1 MNRCVRLVLL
11 LALLPLAGRAQ
22 YKEPLSVYK
31 ARLDSISNAG
41 DATSDEDEEEE
52 PLILDSTAT
61 ASAADMAQDST
72 AYDDADTTTR
82 VAAPHYLWDQE
93 IPVNQ
98 DSTNYEDDEGYGLRL
113 REVPASL
120 IKEFKAD
127 KELQY
132 KKKKRGNERDF
143 TVVQMIFLA
152 IFMFIRSFYWILI
165 ILIVLVLAFILYN
178 YLKGQ
183 GYILGRKNRSF
194 DDEVVALSDEEL
206 DLSTYEKQIQ
216 AAIAAGKL
224 RLAVRLLYLQTLRLL
239 SDKEIISFSKEKTNA
254 AYLRAMAQTA
264 WYKPFANLT
273 LDYEYIWYGEIPVN
287 EAQFDVIHKHFSQFM
302 NELGYTR

>member
-41 DATSDEDEEEE
+41 NITSDEEEE
-52 PLILDSTAT
+52 DQENLDS
-61 ASAADMAQDST
+61 AA
-72 AYDDADTTTR
+72 AYAADTTVNSTEYAADTT
-82 VAAPHYLWDQE
+82 VAAVPAVHYLWDQE
-93 IPVNQ
+93 VPINP
-98 DSTNYEDDEGYGLRL
+98 DSTDYDDDEGYGLRL
-113 REVPASL
+113 RQVPASL
-120 IKEFKAD
+120 IKELKAD
-127 KELQY
+127 KNLQY
-132 KKKKRGNERDF
+132 IKKQPKKNNLAFLE
-143 TVVQMIFLA
+143 TVFFF

-165 ILIVLVLAFILYN
+165 IVIVLVLALILYN

-183 GYILGRKNRSF
+183 GYVFRRKGKSF
-194 DDEVVALSDEEL
+194 DDEIAALSDEEL
-206 DLSTYEKQIQ
+206 DLSTYEKQVQ
-216 AAIAAGKL
+216 AAITAGKL

-239 SDKEIISFSKEKTNA
+239 SDKELIIFSKEKTNA
-254 AYLRAMAQTA
+254 AYLRAVAQTT
-264 WYKPFANLT
+264 WYKSFANLT

-287 EAQFDVIHKHFSQFM
+287 EAQFEAIHKHFSQFM

>member
-41 DATSDEDEEEE
+41 DGTSSDEEEDEDE
-52 PLILDSTAT
+52 LIQDSAV
-61 ASAADMAQDST
+61 AAAGTAQDST
-72 AYDDADTTTR
+72 VYDDTDTTSAR
-82 VAAPHYLWDQE
+82 VAAPHHLWDQE

-98 DSTNYEDDEGYGLRL
+98 DSTDFEYDEGEGLRL

-127 KELQY
+127 KGLQY
-132 KKKKRGNERDF
+132 KKKQTRERDF
-143 TVVQMIFLA
+143 TALQMILFY

-183 GYILGRKNRSF
+183 GYILGRKSTSI
-194 DDEVVALSDEEL
+194 DDEIVALSEEEL
-206 DLSTYEKQIQ
+206 DLRTYEKQVQ

-239 SDKEIISFSKEKTNA
+239 SDKELIVFSKEKTNA
-254 AYLRAMAQTA
+254 AYLRAMAQTT
-264 WYKPFANLT
+264 WYKSFANLT

-287 EAQFDVIHKHFSQFM
+287 EAQFETIHRHFNQFM

>member
-1 MNRCVRLVLL
+1 LL

-41 DATSDEDEEEE
+41 NVTSEEEE
-52 PLILDSTAT
+52 DDQENLDSA
-61 ASAADMAQDST
+61 AAYAADST
-72 AYDDADTTTR
+72 LNSTEYAEDTT
-82 VAAPHYLWDQE
+82 VATPPAVHYLWDQE
-93 IPVNQ
+93 VPINP
-98 DSTNYEDDEGYGLRL
+98 DSTDYDEDEGSGLRL
-113 REVPASL
+113 RQVPASL

-127 KELQY
+127 KNLRY
-132 KKKKRGNERDF
+132 VKKPPKKNNLAFLE
-143 TVVQMIFLA
+143 TIFFF

-165 ILIVLVLAFILYN
+165 IVIVLVLAFILYN

-183 GYILGRKNRSF
+183 GYVFQRKGKSF
-194 DDEVVALSDEEL
+194 DDEMVALSEEEL
-206 DLSTYEKQIQ
+206 DLGTYEKQVQ
-216 AAIAAGKL
+216 AAIAAGKF

-239 SDKEIISFSKEKTNA
+239 SDKELIIFSKEKTNA
-254 AYLRAMAQTA
+254 AYLRAMAQTT
-264 WYKPFANLT
+264 WYKSFANLT

-287 EAQFDVIHKHFSQFM
+287 EVQFEAIHKHFSQFM

>member
-11 LALLPLAGRAQ
+11 MALLPLAGRAQ

-31 ARLDSISNAG
+31 ARLDSIANAG
-41 DATSDEDEEEE
+41 DATSSDDEDEEEFTQ
-52 PLILDSTAT
+52 DSVTV
-61 ASAADMAQDST
+61 AAGTLQDST
-72 AYDDADTTTR
+72 AYDGTDTTSTKI
-82 VAAPHYLWDQE
+82 AAPHYLWDQE

-98 DSTNYEDDEGYGLRL
+98 DSTNYEDDEGNGLKL
-113 REVPASL
+113 REVPTSL
-120 IKEFKAD
+120 VKEFKAD

-132 KKKKRGNERDF
+132 NKKKRNERDF
-143 TVVQMIFLA
+143 SGLQMIILY

-183 GYILGRKNRSF
+183 GYIFGSKNISI
-194 DDEVVALSDEEL
+194 DDEIVALSEEEL
-206 DLSTYEKQIQ
+206 DLRTYEKQIQ

-239 SDKEIISFSKEKTNA
+239 SDKELIVLSKEKTNA
-254 AYLRAMAQTA
+254 AYLRAMAQTT
-264 WYKPFANLT
+264 WYKSFANLT

-287 EAQFDVIHKHFSQFM
+287 ETQFETIHKHFNQFM

>member
-41 DATSDEDEEEE
+41 ETTSDEEEEDE

-61 ASAADMAQDST
+61 AQDST
-72 AYDDADTTTR
+72 AYDDADTTVTR
-82 VAAPHYLWDQE
+82 VAAPHHLWDQE

-127 KELQY
+127 KDLQY
-132 KKKKRGNERDF
+132 KKKKKADERDF
-143 TVVQMIFLA
+143 TALQMILIA

-178 YLKGQ
+178 YLKSQ
-183 GYILGRKNRSF
+183 GYILGRKSTSI
-194 DDEVVALSDEEL
+194 DDEFVALSEEEL
-206 DLSTYEKQIQ
+206 DLSAYEKQVQ

-287 EAQFDVIHKHFSQFM
+287 EVQFEAIHKHFSQFM